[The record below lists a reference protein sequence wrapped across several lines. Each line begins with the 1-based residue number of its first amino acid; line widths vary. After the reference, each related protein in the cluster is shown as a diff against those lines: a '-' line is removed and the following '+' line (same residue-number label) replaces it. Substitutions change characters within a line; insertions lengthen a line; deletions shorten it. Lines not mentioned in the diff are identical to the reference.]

1 MHLCHILGKCSRSCN
16 SFKKRRAQLKPRFI
30 SAGFTGVA
38 ARTQYSVLE
47 ATQQTQANQGE
58 VQYASGKEILWCH
71 TNARWECSSQ
81 GRAPRGACHSSL
93 KVICLLF
100 KGGIAA
106 GSSGKGRGA
115 KRKQQDGST
124 AGTTKKARR

>member
-1 MHLCHILGKCSRSCN
+1 MKSYMLPGRKSCGVTQMH
-16 SFKKRRAQLKPRFI
+16 
-30 SAGFTGVA
+30 AG
-38 ARTQYSVLE
+38 SVRP
-47 ATQQTQANQGE
+47 
-58 VQYASGKEILWCH
+58 W
-71 TNARWECSSQ
+71 
-81 GRAPRGACHSSL
+81 GAVPCHSSL